1 MWAIADAAMREKPER
16 YMTFVVGA
24 RSVES
29 LYIIPALCQL
39 ATFSNVNIVPVV
51 AEPQNLTKAIREGR
65 PTDHLPKLS
74 ERDVV
79 YAAGAPAMVQSV
91 ADIAEA
97 ANAKCY
103 MDPFRQL
110 GRRRRQRIPVARLQ
124 LVQRYCA
131 WVRLA
136 HPGRAAGALPN
147 L

>member
-16 YMTFVVGA
+16 HMTFVVGA

-65 PTDHLPKLS
+65 PTDHLPELS

-79 YAAGAPAMVQSV
+79 YAAGVPAMVQSV

-103 MDPFRQL
+103 MDPFTPTSDGVDGNDLLSRAFDWFS
-110 GRRRRQRIPVARLQ
+110 GCAPAR
-124 LVQRYCA
+124 A
-131 WVRLA
+131 
-136 HPGRAAGALPN
+136 
-147 L
+147 